1 MAYKCPDCN
10 TYFYGDFCPKCAKS
24 AADCIEMS
32 ELEIEED
39 KKAAKKKE
47 KAGGE
52 GQAVCPKCG
61 RVFEGLFCPFCGY
74 GAEEAGIERLED
86 EEVAAQEEAFRQED
100 KRAEEEKKREEQEQ
114 AAAAAAA
121 EKAEEEAVASG
132 EKTKCPKCGA
142 VFSGKFCPECGTQIK
157 KMDKCPVCGAERKG
171 NEKFCSN
178 CGYSYE
184 RKSTAL
190 AGTAAGIAASL
201 KNTGKKALAFAKRNK
216 KRLIIATAAIAIIL
230 AIVVPVSVV
239 FTSPVHPANV
249 DRINIGDTQDRVLS
263 ILGEPYGWEEGD
275 TTFTYYSD
283 NYLKIRKQLDE
294 IANMEDIGSFS
305 DLADALEKEEEL
317 NQKLETLEY
326 KRTTV
331 TFDEG
336 GLVTKIVYNASIVD
350 NVSQPKELKS
360 QEVIT
365 ESVRIYEVS
374 DIVYTL
380 KYDDGSIY
388 KSIASVTADTSNKF
402 LFEVY
407 DPFSESGAKISMECS
422 VVENPDVTYIVGEE
436 GATYLLDQYGNLTIS
451 GSGSITSSDISR
463 FDKGEIKQ
471 VTIGG
476 NITEIGEGAFSGC
489 ALMTSVSIPDS
500 VTKVG
505 RNAFSDCS
513 SLTYRTYDD
522 VRYLGNE
529 GNPYLVAVEIADTS
543 AVQFNIH
550 ANARVIADYAFA
562 GNTVLRAAYIPD
574 GSVKYIG
581 ARAFYDCTSM
591 TGITLG
597 NGVENIGD
605 NAFSN
610 CNLLTSIAIPGSAS
624 IGDYAFSSCYALT
637 SITISDGVTNI
648 GEGAFSSCTEVQKI
662 SIPSSLETVGDRVF
676 NADKVTR
683 IDFSGDLEA
692 WLKVMSLGGMSSFIS
707 EDSAI
712 YLNGEQLNGN
722 IVIPEGITSIPS
734 YAFTNFTQITSLT
747 IPDSVTSI
755 GSYILHGCTGIESLI
770 IPNMTRIL
778 GGYFGED
785 PRYDSY
791 NTQVPDSLK
800 TLVITGGES
809 IPRHAFYGCSGLTS
823 ITIPDSVTSIG
834 SSAFYN
840 CSGLTSITIP
850 DSVTSIGSSAFFGC
864 SGIIQ
869 KENGV
874 SYVDKW
880 VIDCD
885 NTVSQVQLR
894 GDTAGI
900 AAQAF
905 SDCSGLTS
913 ITIPDSVTSI
923 GSNTFSGCSGLTSI
937 TIPKSVTSIGSY
949 AFSDCSGLTSITIPD
964 SVTSIGSNA
973 FSDCS
978 GLTSIT
984 IPDSV
989 TSIGS
994 SAFRG
999 CSGLTSITIPYGVT
1013 SIGDEAFSG
1022 CRGLTSIT
1030 IPGSVTSIGYRAF
1043 YNCNGLTSITIPDSV
1058 TIIENSAFQD
1068 CSGLTDVYYQGNL
1081 SGWLE
1086 IDFGT
1091 NYSNPMA
1098 YADNLYINGKLL
1110 QGEIIIPEG
1119 TEKIGDYAFYECDS
1133 LASITIPD
1141 SVTSIGERAFYGC
1154 NGLTRITIPDSVTS
1168 IGEDAFRYCR
1178 GLTSITIG
1186 NGVTSIGSYAFAY
1199 CSGLTSIT
1207 VEQGNAVYH
1216 SAGNCIIET
1225 ASKTLIAGCKN
1236 SVIPN
1241 DGSVA
1246 IIGEGAFYYCS
1257 GLTSI
1262 TIPDSVTS
1270 IGDEAFSYCSG
1281 LTSIT
1286 IPDSVTSIGDEAF
1299 YDCSGLTSIT
1309 IPDSVTSIGDNA
1321 FMYCGALTIYCE
1333 VASKPSGWSSSW
1345 NYSNCPVVWNCNNN
1359 ESDNDGN
1366 IYYIAENGIR
1376 YALNYALNNGVAT
1389 VARQSTALSG
1399 KIIIPEEIVYKN
1411 VVYFVTSIGTQA
1423 FYDCSGLTS
1432 ITIPDS
1438 VTSIRSLAFS
1448 GCSGLTSITIPNSVT
1463 SIGTQ
1468 AFRDCS
1474 GLTSITI
1481 PNSVTSI
1488 GSGAFEYCR
1497 GLTII
1502 TVEQGNAV
1510 FHSAG
1515 NCLIR
1520 TASKVLLLG
1529 CQNSVIPNDGSVT
1542 SIGSSAFSGCSGLTS
1557 VTIPDSVISIG
1568 SSAFEGCSGLTGI
1581 TIPDSVTSIGYRAFY
1596 NCSSLT
1602 SITIPDSVT
1611 SIGEYAFY
1619 ICSGLTSITIPDSV
1633 TSIGDEAFRG
1643 CSGLT
1648 NVKFNGTMAQWK
1660 AIDKG
1665 SRWSSN
1671 TGNFTITC
1679 TDGVLDKNGN
1689 QV

>member
-10 TYFYGDFCPKCAKS
+10 TFFYGDFCPKCAKS

-39 KKAAKKKE
+39 KKAVKKKE

-132 EKTKCPKCGA
+132 EKTKCPKCGK
-142 VFSGKFCPECGTQIK
+142 VVEGTFCPYCGTQVQQQN
-157 KMDKCPVCGAERKG
+157 KCPHCGTERAKDA
-171 NEKFCSN
+171 KFCSV
-178 CGYSYE
+178 CGYDYVN
-184 RKSTAL
+184 
-190 AGTAAGIAASL
+190 
-201 KNTGKKALAFAKRNK
+201 NTFAKQYYAFKRERRKNAGKIVKQKFSAAVSSAKVHK
-216 KRLIIATAAIAIIL
+216 KRVITAVLAIVVIL

-239 FTSPVHPANV
+239 FTSPVQPANV
-249 DRINIGDTQDRVLS
+249 DRINIGDTQAHVVSVL
-263 ILGEPYGWEEGD
+263 GDPYNYKKGD
-275 TTFTYYSD
+275 TTFNYYSD
-283 NYLKIRKQLDE
+283 NYLNIRKQLDE
-294 IANMEDIGSFS
+294 IANMDDIGSFS

-336 GLVTKIVYNASIVD
+336 GLVTQIVYNASIVD

-365 ESVRIYEVS
+365 ESVRIYEAS
-374 DIVYTL
+374 DVVYTL

-388 KSIASVTADTSNKF
+388 KSITSVTAYTSNKH

-451 GSGSITSSDISR
+451 GSGSITSRDISR

-471 VTIGG
+471 VTIGD

-529 GNPYLVAVEIADTS
+529 GNPYLVAVGIADIS

-550 ANARVIADYAFA
+550 ANAKVIADYAFA
-562 GNTVLRAAYIPD
+562 GNTVLKAAYIPD

-624 IGDYAFSSCYALT
+624 IGEYAFSSCYALT

-662 SIPSSLETVGDRVF
+662 SIPSSLETVGDRIFINYPSVS
-676 NADKVTR
+676 KVTR
-683 IDFSGDLEA
+683 IDFNGDLEA

-712 YLNGEQLNGN
+712 YLNGEQLSGD
-722 IVIPEGITSIPS
+722 IIIPEGITSIPS

-755 GSYILHGCTGIESLI
+755 GSYILQGCTRIESLI

-809 IPRHAFYGCSGLTS
+809 IPQH
-823 ITIPDSVTSIG
+823 
-834 SSAFYN
+834 AFYN

-850 DSVTSIGSSAFFGC
+850 DSVTSIGSYAFRGCSGLTSITIPDSVTSIGSGAFRYCSSLTSITIPDSVTSIGEGTFSGCSGLTSITIPDSVTSIGQSAFYNCSGLTDVYYQGDLSGWVKIEFGGYDSNPMIHTDNLYINGELLKGDIIIPEGTEKIGDYVFSYCSSLTSITIPDSVTSIGSYAFRDCSGLTSITIPNSVISIGSSAFYDCDALTIYCEVASKPGDWSSSWNGNCPVVWNCNNNEADSNGNIYYIADNGIRYALNNGTGTAAVIRQIATLSGEIIIPAEITYKDVAYSVTTINASAFYVCSDLTSVTIPDSVTSIGDRAFYNCNALTIYCEVASKPGGWSSSWNYSNCPVVWNCNNNEADSNGNIYYIDESGIRYALNNGTARVIRQIATLSGEIIIPEEITYKDVEYSVTTINGSAFYNCIGLTSITMPNSITSIGYEAFAYCIGLISITIPDSVTSIGDDAFYGCSGLTSITIPDSVTSIGDGAFEDCSGLTSITIPDSVTSIGYGAFSGC

-894 GDTAGI
+894 SNTVGI
-900 AAQAF
+900 A
-905 SDCSGLTS
+905 
-913 ITIPDSVTSI
+913 
-923 GSNTFSGCSGLTSI
+923 N
-937 TIPKSVTSIGSY
+937 
-949 AFSDCSGLTSITIPD
+949 
-964 SVTSIGSNA
+964 
-973 FSDCS
+973 
-978 GLTSIT
+978 
-984 IPDSV
+984 
-989 TSIGS
+989 
-994 SAFRG
+994 
-999 CSGLTSITIPYGVT
+999 
-1013 SIGDEAFSG
+1013 
-1022 CRGLTSIT
+1022 
-1030 IPGSVTSIGYRAF
+1030 
-1043 YNCNGLTSITIPDSV
+1043 
-1058 TIIENSAFQD
+1058 
-1068 CSGLTDVYYQGNL
+1068 
-1081 SGWLE
+1081 
-1086 IDFGT
+1086 
-1091 NYSNPMA
+1091 
-1098 YADNLYINGKLL
+1098 
-1110 QGEIIIPEG
+1110 
-1119 TEKIGDYAFYECDS
+1119 
-1133 LASITIPD
+1133 
-1141 SVTSIGERAFYGC
+1141 
-1154 NGLTRITIPDSVTS
+1154 
-1168 IGEDAFRYCR
+1168 
-1178 GLTSITIG
+1178 
-1186 NGVTSIGSYAFAY
+1186 
-1199 CSGLTSIT
+1199 
-1207 VEQGNAVYH
+1207 
-1216 SAGNCIIET
+1216 
-1225 ASKTLIAGCKN
+1225 
-1236 SVIPN
+1236 
-1241 DGSVA
+1241 
-1246 IIGEGAFYYCS
+1246 
-1257 GLTSI
+1257 
-1262 TIPDSVTS
+1262 
-1270 IGDEAFSYCSG
+1270 
-1281 LTSIT
+1281 
-1286 IPDSVTSIGDEAF
+1286 
-1299 YDCSGLTSIT
+1299 
-1309 IPDSVTSIGDNA
+1309 
-1321 FMYCGALTIYCE
+1321 
-1333 VASKPSGWSSSW
+1333 
-1345 NYSNCPVVWNCNNN
+1345 
-1359 ESDNDGN
+1359 
-1366 IYYIAENGIR
+1366 
-1376 YALNYALNNGVAT
+1376 
-1389 VARQSTALSG
+1389 
-1399 KIIIPEEIVYKN
+1399 
-1411 VVYFVTSIGTQA
+1411 
-1423 FYDCSGLTS
+1423 
-1432 ITIPDS
+1432 
-1438 VTSIRSLAFS
+1438 
-1448 GCSGLTSITIPNSVT
+1448 
-1463 SIGTQ
+1463 
-1468 AFRDCS
+1468 
-1474 GLTSITI
+1474 
-1481 PNSVTSI
+1481 
-1488 GSGAFEYCR
+1488 
-1497 GLTII
+1497 
-1502 TVEQGNAV
+1502 
-1510 FHSAG
+1510 
-1515 NCLIR
+1515 
-1520 TASKVLLLG
+1520 
-1529 CQNSVIPNDGSVT
+1529 
-1542 SIGSSAFSGCSGLTS
+1542 
-1557 VTIPDSVISIG
+1557 
-1568 SSAFEGCSGLTGI
+1568 
-1581 TIPDSVTSIGYRAFY
+1581 
-1596 NCSSLT
+1596 
-1602 SITIPDSVT
+1602 
-1611 SIGEYAFY
+1611 
-1619 ICSGLTSITIPDSV
+1619 
-1633 TSIGDEAFRG
+1633 
-1643 CSGLT
+1643 
-1648 NVKFNGTMAQWK
+1648 
-1660 AIDKG
+1660 
-1665 SRWSSN
+1665 
-1671 TGNFTITC
+1671 
-1679 TDGVLDKNGN
+1679 
-1689 QV
+1689 